1 MESGATMKSST
12 PKRVP
17 SKYFR
22 YGLGAVA
29 LVAVV
34 ANLYVWFGP
43 GRGSSGQTALE
54 LPSYPVEQVLRGREY
69 YQVNCATCHG
79 EDGSGYAREGVPAP
93 ALNGSMHSWHH
104 PDSQIAGFIRHGV
117 GQMPAVGA
125 AWSDAQINAVLSYI
139 KQWWE
144 PEQLAYQTASS
155 RQNP

>member
-1 MESGATMKSST
+1 MKYKKSGRST
-12 PKRVP
+12 G
-17 SKYFR
+17 KYLR
-22 YGLGAVA
+22 YGLAVIA
-29 LVAVV
+29 LIAVV

-43 GRGSSGQTALE
+43 RRDSPQQAALQ
-54 LPSYPVEQVLRGREY
+54 LPSYPVEQVVQGRDY
-69 YQVNCATCHG
+69 YQVNCASCHG
-79 EDGSGYAREGVPAP
+79 EDGSGYARDGVPAP
-93 ALNGSMHSWHH
+93 ALNGSMHAWHH

-125 AWSDAQINAVLSYI
+125 AWSDAQIGAVLSYI